1 MSNLIVA
8 AKLYFLGAGLYFIFV
23 YFVKNGPK
31 KIIELIHKENKPG
44 YPDERIQ
51 FIALTIG
58 VLFLSFCLWWGL
70 AISGLFKSLKGVNVN
85 D

>member
-8 AKLYFLGAGLYFIFV
+8 AKLYFLGAGLYFVFV
-23 YFVKNGPK
+23 YFVKNSPK
-31 KIIELIHKENKPG
+31 NIIEIIRKMSSPG
-44 YPDERIQ
+44 DPDERIQ

-70 AISGLFKSLKGVNVN
+70 AISGLFTSLKGVNAN